1 MGRAFMVMIMA
12 GVITKW
18 TRPHSPI
25 FIFPMRIQKSDTALL
40 FEREQ

>member
-12 GVITKW
+12 GMITKW

-25 FIFPMRIQKSDTALL
+25 FIFPMRTHRSHTALL
-40 FEREQ
+40 FESEQ